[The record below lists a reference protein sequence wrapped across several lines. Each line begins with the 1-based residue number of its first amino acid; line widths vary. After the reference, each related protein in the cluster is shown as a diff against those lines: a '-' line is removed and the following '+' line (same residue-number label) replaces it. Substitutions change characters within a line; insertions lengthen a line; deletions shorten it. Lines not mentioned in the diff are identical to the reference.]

1 MKQRTVKIAYIISH
15 GVLSLALIL
24 MVLYLIVRHLIP
36 TNHTQGT
43 PLSGY
48 LVPTLLHLVLSFVG
62 MIPALYLPA
71 TSRND
76 IERKLMPPM
85 YITMTLMDIQVLLH
99 LEIIGIFG
107 YLGPTAIAKIHLFSL
122 LFSSLMLLFIGMF
135 HLGINTSRIF
145 RYSLLAAL
153 GCVLFTLFVPLQV
166 AVYPLERSL
175 WVTDGKF
182 LLVPILLGGIAIFNY
197 VALLSRERTQYTV
210 FRSASLMAITLG
222 NLLYIDPHTTWLGIL
237 LFAIGIAMG
246 IPKERFSQI

>member
-1 MKQRTVKIAYIISH
+1 
-15 GVLSLALIL
+15 
-24 MVLYLIVRHLIP
+24 
-36 TNHTQGT
+36 
-43 PLSGY
+43 
-48 LVPTLLHLVLSFVG
+48 
-62 MIPALYLPA
+62 
-71 TSRND
+71 
-76 IERKLMPPM
+76 
-85 YITMTLMDIQVLLH
+85 
-99 LEIIGIFG
+99 
-107 YLGPTAIAKIHLFSL
+107 LFSL